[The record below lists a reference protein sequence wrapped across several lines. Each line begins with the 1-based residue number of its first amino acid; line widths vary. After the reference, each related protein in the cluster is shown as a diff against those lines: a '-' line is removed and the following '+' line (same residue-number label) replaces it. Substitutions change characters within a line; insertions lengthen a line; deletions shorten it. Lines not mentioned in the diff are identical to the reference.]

1 MPMIDITAY
10 DALIE
15 AAADRLKYDFK
26 QSIKARILE
35 ILEPELE
42 ESAITLTRKL
52 SVELTAHR
60 NVQNFRDEL
69 SINTTVRR
77 GSSNGQTPR

>member
-42 ESAITLTRKL
+42 EIAITLTRKL

-77 GSSNGQTPR
+77 GSSNVQTPR

>member
-1 MPMIDITAY
+1 MSMIDVTAY

-35 ILEPELE
+35 ILRPELE
-42 ESAITLTRKL
+42 EIAIALTRRL
-52 SVELTAHR
+52 SVELAVHR
-60 NVQNFRDEL
+60 DVQSFRDEL